1 VLYSAIR
8 FAETIDAATGVS
20 MCRDFNTAFFS
31 ARVDGEIGSDSLRLG
46 TKLPIAALR
55 HYGRY

>member
-1 VLYSAIR
+1 
-8 FAETIDAATGVS
+8 

-31 ARVDGEIGSDSLRLG
+31 AGVDGEIGSDSLRLG

-55 HYGRY
+55 HHGRY